1 MKNENVIIRSNLA
14 TNNLL
19 SAFGSGIKE
28 TRLTAYLGYLISLNI
43 HELSDYL
50 CIKSPILTVYL
61 EKKLDSQRCDIVIET
76 MNTTVIIEA
85 KVNNSDTTSQLIKQ
99 YNEYK
104 TEKEIII
111 ISLTRNNHFSKNK
124 ILAKSWTDIY
134 NVLHKCSYNGHKQ
147 RVLSE
152 EFMKHLEEEGM
163 VNTNK
168 KEVYARDVNKLPNM
182 SLFLQAQVY
191 FCKANDNIY
200 KCSYFAPYFGNKIS
214 TISPGIKEGLSYV
227 AKIENHIEVNT
238 FEELVNTIK
247 MYIKKEKLKLDKD
260 YIETLIKQVKDDEK
274 YDETIPHIL
283 LLLAK
288 PRMLFNPPIE
298 KSFLMDGKGF
308 LSKNYYEFE
317 ELFEAARL

>member
-1 MKNENVIIRSNLA
+1 MRIFIMSMR
-14 TNNLL
+14 
-19 SAFGSGIKE
+19 
-28 TRLTAYLGYLISLNI
+28 
-43 HELSDYL
+43 
-50 CIKSPILTVYL
+50 
-61 EKKLDSQRCDIVIET
+61 
-76 MNTTVIIEA
+76 
-85 KVNNSDTTSQLIKQ
+85 
-99 YNEYK
+99 
-104 TEKEIII
+104 
-111 ISLTRNNHFSKNK
+111 
-124 ILAKSWTDIY
+124 
-134 NVLHKCSYNGHKQ
+134 KCSYNGHKQ

-152 EFMKHLEEEGM
+152 EFMKHLEEGM

-168 KEVYARDVNKLPNM
+168 KEVYARDVNKLTNM

-191 FCKANDNIY
+191 FCKAKDNMY
-200 KCSYFAPYFGNKIS
+200 KCSYFTPYFGNKIS

-227 AKIENHIEVNT
+227 AKIESHIEVNS

-247 MYIKKEKLKLDKD
+247 MHVKKEKLKLDKD
-260 YIETLIKQVKDDEK
+260 YIEALIKQVKDDEK

-283 LLLAK
+283 LLLGK